1 MRMQPTTD
9 ASVKVQLLAPSVQQ
23 PGRPITLRYQ
33 LSEVRSAMPL
43 TDVVLSHERLIHLI
57 VVRQDLRHFQHLHP
71 EPTGVPGEF
80 ALDLTLPEP
89 GRYLLFIE
97 FGRASGEHISQKDV
111 ITVGSSPGETVAL
124 LEDWGPQTIGD
135 LRVTLRGP
143 ETIQA
148 GQEVTLSFHLEDAR
162 TGESLKNLQPYL
174 GAPAHV
180 VILSENAEIFGHTH
194 GELPHAGGEHH
205 VVASMHGGHAEHEMN
220 DAPFGPEIKFR
231 HTFPA
236 PGLYKVWG
244 QCQTNVGQ
252 VITADFTVR
261 IH

>member
-1 MRMQPTTD
+1 MPVQPIAD

-23 PGRPITLRYQ
+23 PGRPFTLRYQ
-33 LSEVRSAMPL
+33 LSEVRTAMPI

-111 ITVGSSPGETVAL
+111 IIVGSPSGGTVAPV
-124 LEDWGPQTIGD
+124 EDWGPQTIGD
-135 LRVTLRGP
+135 IRVTLQGAK
-143 ETIQA
+143 TIQA
-148 GQEVTLSFHLEDAR
+148 GQEVTLSFHLEDVR
-162 TGESLKNLQPYL
+162 TGESLRNLQPYL

-194 GELPHAGGEHH
+194 GELPHAGGGHH
-205 VVASMHGGHAEHEMN
+205 VVASMHGGHAGHEMN

-231 HTFPA
+231 HTFPT

-244 QCQTNVGQ
+244 QFQTDAGQ
-252 VITADFTVR
+252 VITADFTDR